1 MSRTLTREF
10 SLQTDTITRLTMIVY
25 LRFYCIWDSFRAQHP
40 LLSIIDPN
48 AQAQMVRTLLDIYRN
63 LGKHRVFEQRKF
75 CATADHKSQ
84 ANFQTAAWPSVRASP
99 KAAPT
104 PMS

>member
-1 MSRTLTREF
+1 
-10 SLQTDTITRLTMIVY
+10 MIVY

-63 LGKHRVFEQRKF
+63 LGKHRLFERRQS
-75 CATADHKSQ
+75 TADDKLQ
-84 ANFQTAAWPSVRASP
+84 ANFQTAAWPSVRVSH
-99 KAAPT
+99 KVVPT
-104 PMS
+104 QTS